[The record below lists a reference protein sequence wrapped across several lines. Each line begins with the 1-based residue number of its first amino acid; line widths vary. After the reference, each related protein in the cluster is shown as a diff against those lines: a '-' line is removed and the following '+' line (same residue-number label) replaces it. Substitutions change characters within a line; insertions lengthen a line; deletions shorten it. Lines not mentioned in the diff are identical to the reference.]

1 MEVEMNYT
9 FISISKFMKLNLYYK
24 LDVNTTFII
33 NTLPNRKMKKFDDDV
48 VQMNFDRKRTE
59 EGRINKTC
67 ALVPK

>member
-1 MEVEMNYT
+1 MLTVSTPYQIFKMN
-9 FISISKFMKLNLYYK
+9 IE
-24 LDVNTTFII
+24 
-33 NTLPNRKMKKFDDDV
+33 DDV